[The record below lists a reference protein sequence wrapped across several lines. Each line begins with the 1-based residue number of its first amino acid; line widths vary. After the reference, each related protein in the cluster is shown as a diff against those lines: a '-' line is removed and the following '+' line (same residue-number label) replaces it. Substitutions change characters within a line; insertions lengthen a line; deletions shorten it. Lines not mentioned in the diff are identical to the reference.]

1 MVFCENQVYLCENKN
16 GGEIMQDIRNGAN
29 KLICRIDK
37 VSKTIEIVRK
47 GYKTIIRFLDSG
59 QVLIKNI
66 SLVA

>member
-1 MVFCENQVYLCENKN
+1 MVFCKNQVYLCENKN
-16 GGEIMQDIRNGAN
+16 GGESMQDIRNGAN

-66 SLVA
+66 SMAA

>member
-1 MVFCENQVYLCENKN
+1 MVFCKNQVYLCENKN

-47 GYKTIIRFLDSG
+47 SYKTIIRFLDSG

-66 SLVA
+66 SMAA

>member
-1 MVFCENQVYLCENKN
+1 MVFCKNQVYLCENKN

-66 SLVA
+66 SMVA

>member
-1 MVFCENQVYLCENKN
+1 
-16 GGEIMQDIRNGAN
+16 MQDIRNGAN

-66 SLVA
+66 SMAA